1 MHANKNLT
9 NIERGESFLSLETL
23 LFTGMNWGDFA
34 HKGVSTTLLDSVA
47 LQLDDAE
54 MAKQSCQ
61 AVLQS
66 ANKKEKATQI
76 VVCKETVSPGQDS
89 CWSWVVC
96 FAAVFSNVVICGF
109 TYSYGILF
117 PALLD
122 EFQQGKANTGEE
134 TT

>member
-1 MHANKNLT
+1 M
-9 NIERGESFLSLETL
+9 
-23 LFTGMNWGDFA
+23 
-34 HKGVSTTLLDSVA
+34 
-47 LQLDDAE
+47 QLDDAE
-54 MAKQSCQ
+54 TAKQSCQ

-109 TYSYGILF
+109 TFSYGILF

-122 EFQQGKANTGEE
+122 EFQQGKANTGN
-134 TT
+134 TNNRRAPHRRIGILSGKAAAGGCDGKAWGILP